1 MRPLPHGHGA
11 FQPTPASLSGT
22 APASGAPDP
31 RSLSRADPM
40 RTAYGWTSHGIRA
53 FNNNTGG
60 ARYHEEAAD
69 LTRIRTVAF
78 FKKHLGA

>member
-1 MRPLPHGHGA
+1 
-11 FQPTPASLSGT
+11 
-22 APASGAPDP
+22 
-31 RSLSRADPM
+31 M
-40 RTAYGWTSHGIRA
+40 RTAYGRTSHGIRA

-78 FKKHLGA
+78 FKEHLGA